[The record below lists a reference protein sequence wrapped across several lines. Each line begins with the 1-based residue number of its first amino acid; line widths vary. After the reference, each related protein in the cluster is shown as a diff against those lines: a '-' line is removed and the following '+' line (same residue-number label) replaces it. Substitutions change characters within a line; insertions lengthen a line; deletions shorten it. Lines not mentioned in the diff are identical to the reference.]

1 MIFSLSLLKL
11 GVVVRYLSSA
21 ASMSEN
27 EKGKLQVELMTLKE
41 KVATVGYNLYQQ
53 VVAFRHER
61 HLVLLEYLFYFMSLH
76 TSYFH
81 QGYHTMK
88 V

>member
-1 MIFSLSLLKL
+1 
-11 GVVVRYLSSA
+11 
-21 ASMSEN
+21 MSEN
-27 EKGKLQVELMTLKE
+27 EKGKLQIELMTLKE

-76 TSYFH
+76 TSFFH

-88 V
+88 VKLYHNEYVQDDIHTVIIMLQF